1 MKAVIK
7 KIAVT
12 VTLLAVFS
20 SLIIADC
27 TNVLVSKG
35 ASKDGST
42 MITYSAD
49 GSFAPRLLLVKAQKY
64 KVGEMVDVMGWE
76 DYEVRGQVK
85 AVGESYAVVGLINQ
99 FQVSIGETTTGGRR
113 ELYNKEGMLDY
124 DGLMFLAL
132 KRAKTAREAIVIIDQ
147 LVTEYGYGSSGESF
161 SIADKKE
168 VWLMEIIGKG
178 PGVKGANWVAARV
191 PDGCISAHANQS
203 RIREFPLDDPE
214 NWLYSKD
221 IIDFAVEK
229 GYYDPNSG
237 KPFSFR
243 DVYHGEMDA
252 MTKRVCA
259 GRVWA
264 IYNSVSPG
272 KYSPDYFRGKPGVED
287 YPLFIKPD
295 NKLDVRDVMELMR
308 DHFEGT
314 PYDMTKGIDAGPYGS
329 PYRWRGLGFK
339 VDEQQYT
346 WERPISTMQ
355 AGFVMLCQSRD
366 WLPDE
371 VGGVYW
377 YTPDDANTSVFLPLY
392 CGISS
397 LPENYTKGDYN
408 KLDFE
413 SAWWVFN
420 VLSNFTYDRYSVIH
434 PEIEKVQKKLEQN
447 FVEMMEVVDKTA
459 AELGK
464 KNPELMVKYLTQ
476 YSVSTGDEL
485 FRTWKALMETTL
497 MRHIDFA
504 IHGEDESARTP
515 YPEEWLRRVI
525 KERGEYLKLPEAK

>member
-1 MKAVIK
+1 MR
-7 KIAVT
+7 IAVKPIL
-12 VTLLAVFS
+12 TLILLLLCLPGMLF
-20 SLIIADC
+20 ADC

-35 ASKDGST
+35 ATKDGST

-49 GSFAPRLLLVKAQKY
+49 GSFTPRLLLVPAKNYKAD
-64 KVGEMVDVMGWE
+64 EMIDVMGWE
-76 DYEVRGQVK
+76 DFEIRGQVK
-85 AVGESYAVVGLINQ
+85 AVGQEYQVVGLINQ
-99 FQVSIGETTTGGRR
+99 YQVSIGETTTGGRR
-113 ELYNKEGMLDY
+113 ELYNKEGMMDY

-132 KRAKTAREAIVIIDQ
+132 RRSKTAREAIQVIDE
-147 LVTEYGYGSSGESF
+147 LVKEYGYGSSGESF

-191 PDGCISAHANQS
+191 PDGYITAHANQS
-203 RIREFPLDDPE
+203 RITTFPMDDPE
-214 NWLYSKD
+214 NWKYSED
-221 IIDFAVEK
+221 VVDFAVSK

-243 DVYHGEMDA
+243 DAYHGEISA

-264 IYNSVSPG
+264 VYNMVSPG

-295 NKLDVRDVMELMR
+295 KKLGVRDVMELMR

-314 PYDMTKGIDAGPYGS
+314 PYDMTKGIDAGAYGS

-339 VDEQQYT
+339 VDGKQYT

-355 AGFVMLCQSRD
+355 AGFVMVCQSRD

-392 CGISS
+392 CGITA
-397 LPENYTKGDYN
+397 LPENYTKGNYD
-408 KLDFE
+408 KLEWD
-413 SAWWVFN
+413 SAWWIFN
-420 VLSNFTYDRYSVIH
+420 VLANFTYDRYSVIH
-434 PEIEKVQKKLEQN
+434 PEIEKVQKEIEAGY
-447 FVEMMEVVDKTA
+447 VDMMEVVDKTA

-464 KNPELMVKYLTQ
+464 KNKKLMIKYITQ
-476 YSVSTGDEL
+476 YSVSCGDEL
-485 FRTWKALMETTL
+485 FRTWKALLDTTL
-497 MRHIDFA
+497 MRHLDFA
-504 IHGEDESARTP
+504 IHGPDESKRTP
-515 YPEEWLRRVI
+515 YPEEWLRKVI
-525 KERGEYLKLPEAK
+525 KERGEYLQLPEAK